1 MHATISF
8 CNLYEIPENPPFPH
22 TTPSPFPQT
31 VTIFVPD
38 SLNICTRALTKFV
51 HAIFAENNV
60 VVSSGLIYTKYPK
73 SWDQIPSSTLWKGGS
88 CIYAWCTNRHC
99 NCRDD
104 CNCID
109 HEAHFSW
116 QPMNC
121 QLSNIFVAIRLF
133 SWFAEDEYKAFVEYL
148 NWILNSVYLS
158 TCVIEFLWYLD
169 WLPCKEISARNGKSG
184 EALKDPIAHS
194 VPPPSWNVTKRGCKK
209 GGVQIA

>member
-1 MHATISF
+1 MRPFLFAICMRSQKIHLFPTLPLPLSLKLSQYLYQTLSIFAPGLLP
-8 CNLYEIPENPPFPH
+8 NLYMQSLQKIMLWYPPVWFIQNTQNH
-22 TTPSPFPQT
+22 G
-31 VTIFVPD
+31 
-38 SLNICTRALTKFV
+38 TKFQV
-51 HAIFAENNV
+51 QPFERAALAYMHDA
-60 VVSSGLIYTKYPK
+60 
-73 SWDQIPSSTLWKGGS
+73 QID
-88 CIYAWCTNRHC
+88 NC

-116 QPMNC
+116 QPMNW

-133 SWFAEDEYKAFVEYL
+133 SWFAEDEYKTFVECL
-148 NWILNSVYLS
+148 NWILNCVYLS